1 MEPLLLCKDPELL
14 YYSLDKDAHQP
25 RFAYEGDA
33 GMDLALS
40 HDLTVPVGAHRMGD
54 TGVRVAVPRGHV
66 GMVFVRSSTGIKKH
80 LVLSNGTGIIDSGYT
95 GSIKISLHNTGDKTQ
110 HITAGDYIAQLVVI
124 PITPNNIAEVPELPD
139 TERGTNG
146 IGSSN

>member
-1 MEPLLLCKDPELL
+1 ML

-40 HDLTVPVGAHRMGD
+40 HDLTVPVGGHRMGD
-54 TGVRVAVPRGHV
+54 TGVHVAIPEGHV
-66 GMVFVRSSTGIKKH
+66 GMLFVRSSTGIKRN
-80 LVLSNGTGIIDSGYT
+80 LVLSNGTGIVDSGYR
-95 GSIKISLHNTGDKTQ
+95 GPIKISLHNTGTTGQRIK
-110 HITAGDYIAQLVVI
+110 AGAYIAQLVVI
-124 PITPNNIAEVPELPD
+124 PIATNNIAEVPELGD

-146 IGSSN
+146 IGSSGK

>member
-1 MEPLLLCKDPELL
+1 ML

-40 HDLTVPVGAHRMGD
+40 HDLTVPVGGHRIGD
-54 TGVRVAVPRGHV
+54 TGVHVAIPEGHV
-66 GMVFVRSSTGIKKH
+66 GMLFVRSSTGIKRN
-80 LVLSNGTGIIDSGYT
+80 LVLSNGTGIIDSGYR
-95 GSIKISLHNTGDKTQ
+95 GPVKLSLHNTGDTKQ
-110 HITAGDYIAQLVVI
+110 HIPAGAYIAQLVVV
-124 PITPNNIAEVPELPD
+124 PIATNNIAEVPELED

-146 IGSSN
+146 IGSSD

>member
-1 MEPLLLCKDPELL
+1 MI

-54 TGVRVAVPRGHV
+54 TGVHVAIPEGHV
-66 GMVFVRSSTGIKKH
+66 GMLFVRSSTGVKRN

-95 GSIKISLHNTGDKTQ
+95 GPIKISLYNTGDKTQ
-110 HITAGDYIAQLVVI
+110 HIEAGDYIAQLVVV
-124 PITPNNIAEVPELPD
+124 PIATNNIAEVPHLD
-139 TERGTNG
+139 TTQRGTNG
-146 IGSSN
+146 IGSSGK

>member
-1 MEPLLLCKDPELL
+1 ML

-40 HDLTVPVGAHRMGD
+40 HDLTVPVGGHRMGD
-54 TGVRVAVPRGHV
+54 TGVHVAIPEGHV
-66 GMVFVRSSTGIKKH
+66 GMLFVRSSAGIKRN
-80 LVLSNGTGIIDSGYT
+80 LVLSNGTGIIDQGFR
-95 GSIKISLHNTGDKTQ
+95 GAIKISLHNTGDKTQ

>member
-1 MEPLLLCKDPELL
+1 MI

-54 TGVRVAVPRGHV
+54 TGVHVAIPEGHV
-66 GMVFVRSSTGIKKH
+66 GMLFVRSSTGIKRN
-80 LVLSNGTGIIDSGYT
+80 LVLSNGTGIIDSGFR
-95 GSIKISLHNTGDKTQ
+95 GSIKISLHNTGDTTQ
-110 HITAGDYIAQLVVI
+110 HIEAGDYIAQLVTI
-124 PITPNNIAEVPELPD
+124 PIATNEIAEARQLPPS
-139 TERGTNG
+139 ERGTNG
-146 IGSSN
+146 IGSSD